1 MKGKIMS
8 SKSAMTKQK
17 VRIPVVVTKSGAIQ
31 TGCFWRN
38 GEGKTGSDH
47 DYCYDGLNDADY
59 KSGCTVVHVEAEID
73 LEAVFKDHDVQ
84 GEITR

>member
-1 MKGKIMS
+1 M
-8 SKSAMTKQK
+8 AKQK
-17 VRIPVVVTKSGAIQ
+17 LRIPVVVTKSGAIQ

-47 DYCYDGLNDADY
+47 DYCYDGFNEADY

-73 LEAVFKDHDVQ
+73 IDAVFKEHEVK
-84 GEITR
+84 GEAAPT